1 MSKIPLPERGQPL
14 DVSYLYTVAQA
25 VNDLSEEGSAFTQ
38 GNNFV
43 IQDREGNLGSSRVYA
58 SQIVGG
64 YIKVTSLTPTNERNE
79 FIQTFTFGKKFAA
92 PPIVTATMVN
102 NFKTVAGTDVSLV
115 LQDITSTSCDIRVKF
130 GTSGVTSIGVNII
143 AIGMPD

>member
-14 DVSYLYTVAQA
+14 DVAYMYTMAQA
-25 VNDLSEEGSAFTQ
+25 INDLSEEGSAFTQ

-43 IQDREGNLGSSRVYA
+43 IEDREGNLNSSRVYA
-58 SQIVGG
+58 SQMVGG
-64 YIKVTSLTPTNERNE
+64 YVKVTSLTPTNERNE
-79 FIQTFTFGKKFAA
+79 FIQTFTFGKKFAY